1 MAFIPTEHV
10 SDFDDFCRQ
19 NPGPLPVLHKSYEP
33 GDFNAEPL
41 SNDFS
46 DARTDA
52 AGYELYLDGV
62 RQEPQK
68 YLLPPSKYEDL
79 QVFYL
84 GCSFGFEDALIKAK
98 VPLRNVDQRKNVSM
112 YRTNVRMNEVRSFES
127 SYENLIFELFT
138 GIIRKVYLN

>member
-10 SDFDDFCRQ
+10 SDFDEFCRL

-33 GDFNAEPL
+33 GDYNAEPL
-41 SNDFS
+41 SDDFS

-68 YLLPPSKYEDL
+68 YLLPAAKYEDL

-84 GCSFGFEDALIKAK
+84 GCSFGFEDALLKAN

-112 YRTNVRMNEVRSFES
+112 YRTNVKMNEVRAPHSKSFQK
-127 SYENLIFELFT
+127 I
-138 GIIRKVYLN
+138 